1 MDDLISRREAIDALT
16 ENKEMINAVLDSL
29 ALDYNTRRNEE
40 QRRGQINE
48 DIETIKALPSAQPKR
63 KKGKWERIGHT
74 RHRCSEC
81 KGVALLD
88 DFGGECL
95 TDFCSCCGAEMEPS
109 IGTFSEK

>member
-1 MDDLISRREAIDALT
+1 MIDLISREKVFDVVSDW
-16 ENKEMINAVLDSL
+16 ND
-29 ALDYNTRRNEE
+29 NES
-40 QRRGQINE
+40 
-48 DIETIKALPSAQPKR
+48 DIETLAFLISNIPIEEPERCEDCVNFSKTRLLIPQPER

-88 DFGGECL
+88 DFGRECL
-95 TDFCSCCGAEMEPS
+95 TDFCSCCGAEMS